1 MSATESVSVSDAALL
16 VIDVQEYFVP
26 LMASPNEP
34 VMVRLEYLL
43 ALASVYDLPTIAT
56 FEHPV
61 ETKGWFPERLHPL
74 FPTSGKKYIKRTFDC
89 CSEPD
94 ILESLRALGRKQI
107 IVAGAETDVCVL
119 QSVLGLLQEGFTV
132 FLLED
137 CLFSGEPHVAPA
149 MRRMEA
155 AGAIPLTVKTL
166 FYELRRSVGNG
177 SPLSQMLARFPGRP
191 FSEPEDLP
199 KWLPLR

>member
-26 LMASPNEP
+26 LMASPIEP

-43 ALASVYDLPTIAT
+43 ALASAYDLPTIAT

-61 ETKGWFPERLHPL
+61 ASKGWFPERLNPL
-74 FPTSGKKYIKRTFDC
+74 FPSTGQKHIKRTFDC
-89 CSEPD
+89 CSEPE
-94 ILESLRALGRKQI
+94 ILEKIHALGRKQI

-119 QSVLGLLQEGFTV
+119 QSVLGLLREGFTV

-149 MRRMEA
+149 MQRMEA

-166 FYELRRSVGNG
+166 FYELRRSVGIG
-177 SPLSQMLARFPGRP
+177 SPLSDMLARFPGRP